1 MTQSEPIELAR
12 YRDPDGGAY
21 AGIGSEL
28 RDARL
33 HRGTE
38 LADVATALRIRR
50 PYLEAIETGAFNQ
63 LPGQVYAVGF
73 LRAYSEYLGLDPEL
87 VVDRFRDET
96 TDISPGTELNFPTA
110 PPQSWRPQLGLFS
123 VALLLA
129 VVVYG
134 GWYYW
139 QSLDDLSLKAVPE
152 VPDKFATVEDAE
164 EPEMVDTGVALPGDS
179 VADEQVGTAT
189 VIADLA
195 SAPAEEVAPDPLAE
209 EDAALIETEAIAVDT
224 AATVATETEVTP
236 ASEAVND
243 GRDAADA
250 IEEPG
255 TAQPITGALADVPD
269 APTLILTP
277 PPPAAPVT
285 ETAAKVYG
293 QGNAGARVV
302 LRATTDTWVQV
313 QGDGNDLLLSR
324 ILKAGDT
331 YLVPN
336 GAQARLTTGNA
347 GGLQILLD
355 GELMPSLGEPGA
367 VRRNVPISVEALLT
381 SAD

>member
-1 MTQSEPIELAR
+1 MTQNEPIELAR

-33 HRGTE
+33 DRGTE

-50 PYLEAIETGAFNQ
+50 PYLEAIETGEFNQ
-63 LPGQVYAVGF
+63 LPGRVYAVGF
-73 LRAYSEYLGLDPEL
+73 LRAYSEYLGLDSEP

-96 TDISPGTELNFPTA
+96 TDISPSTELRFPA
-110 PPQSWRPQLGLFS
+110 VPPQSWRPQLGLFS

-139 QSLDDLSLKAVPE
+139 QSLDDLSLKTVPE
-152 VPDKFATVEDAE
+152 VPDKFATVEGAE
-164 EPEMVDTGVALPGDS
+164 EPEMVDPSVALPSDS
-179 VADEQVGTAT
+179 VATEQATTAT
-189 VIADLA
+189 AIADLA
-195 SAPAEEVAPDPLAE
+195 SAPAEEVPSGPLAE
-209 EDAALIETEAIAVDT
+209 EDAALIETEAIT
-224 AATVATETEVTP
+224 AATVGTETEVTP

-285 ETAAKVYG
+285 ETTAKVYG

-302 LRATTDTWVQV
+302 LRAAADTWVQV

-347 GGLQILLD
+347 GGL
-355 GELMPSLGEPGA
+355 
-367 VRRNVPISVEALLT
+367 
-381 SAD
+381 

>member
-139 QSLDDLSLKAVPE
+139 QSLDDLSLKTVPE
-152 VPDKFATVEDAE
+152 VPDKFATVEGAE
-164 EPEMVDTGVALPGDS
+164 EPEMVDPSVALPSDS
-179 VADEQVGTAT
+179 VATEQATTAT
-189 VIADLA
+189 AIADLA
-195 SAPAEEVAPDPLAE
+195 SAPAEEVPSGPLAE
-209 EDAALIETEAIAVDT
+209 EDAALIETEAIT
-224 AATVATETEVTP
+224 AATVGTETEVTP

-285 ETAAKVYG
+285 ETTAKVYG

-302 LRATTDTWVQV
+302 LRAAADTWVQV

-355 GELMPSLGEPGA
+355 GELMPSLGDSGA

>member
-139 QSLDDLSLKAVPE
+139 QSLDDLSLKTVPE
-152 VPDKFATVEDAE
+152 VPDKFATVEGAE
-164 EPEMVDTGVALPGDS
+164 EPEMVDPSVALPSDS
-179 VADEQVGTAT
+179 VATEQATTAT
-189 VIADLA
+189 AIADLA
-195 SAPAEEVAPDPLAE
+195 SAPAEEVPSGPLAE
-209 EDAALIETEAIAVDT
+209 EDAALIETEAIT
-224 AATVATETEVTP
+224 AATVGTETEVTP

-285 ETAAKVYG
+285 ETTAKVYG

-302 LRATTDTWVQV
+302 LRAAADTWVQV

-355 GELMPSLGEPGA
+355 GELMPSIGESGA

-381 SAD
+381 PAD

>member
-1 MTQSEPIELAR
+1 MTQNEPIELAR

-73 LRAYSEYLGLDPEL
+73 LRAYSEYLGLDSEP

-96 TDISPGTELNFPTA
+96 TDISPSTELRFPA
-110 PPQSWRPQLGLFS
+110 VPPQSWRPQLGLFS

-139 QSLDDLSLKAVPE
+139 QSLDDLSLKTVPE
-152 VPDKFATVEDAE
+152 VPDKFATVEGAE
-164 EPEMVDTGVALPGDS
+164 EPEMVDPSVALPSDS
-179 VADEQVGTAT
+179 VATEQATTAT
-189 VIADLA
+189 AIADLA
-195 SAPAEEVAPDPLAE
+195 SAPAEEVPSGPLAE
-209 EDAALIETEAIAVDT
+209 EDAALIETEAIT
-224 AATVATETEVTP
+224 AATVGTETEVTP

-285 ETAAKVYG
+285 ETTAKVYG

-302 LRATTDTWVQV
+302 LRAAADTWVQV

-355 GELMPSLGEPGA
+355 GELMPSLGDSGA

>member
-1 MTQSEPIELAR
+1 
-12 YRDPDGGAY
+12 
-21 AGIGSEL
+21 
-28 RDARL
+28 
-33 HRGTE
+33 
-38 LADVATALRIRR
+38 
-50 PYLEAIETGAFNQ
+50 
-63 LPGQVYAVGF
+63 
-73 LRAYSEYLGLDPEL
+73 

-96 TDISPGTELNFPTA
+96 TDISPGTELNFPTP

-209 EDAALIETEAIAVDT
+209 EDAALIETEAIAVDA

-236 ASEAVND
+236 TSEAVND

-355 GELMPSLGEPGA
+355 GELMPSIGESGA

-381 SAD
+381 PAD

>member
-21 AGIGSEL
+21 TGIGSEL

-33 HRGTE
+33 DRGTE

-50 PYLEAIETGAFNQ
+50 PYLEAIETGEFNQ
-63 LPGQVYAVGF
+63 LPGRVYAVGF
-73 LRAYSEYLGLDPEL
+73 LRAYSEYLGLDPEP

-96 TDISPGTELNFPTA
+96 TDISPSTELKFPTA

-139 QSLDDLSLKAVPE
+139 QSLDDLSLKTVPE
-152 VPDKFATVEDAE
+152 VPDKFATVEGAE
-164 EPEMVDTGVALPGDS
+164 EPEMVDPSVALPSDS
-179 VADEQVGTAT
+179 MATEQVATAT
-189 VIADLA
+189 AIADLA
-195 SAPAEEVAPDPLAE
+195 SAPAEEVAPGPLAE

-285 ETAAKVYG
+285 ETTAKVYG

-302 LRATTDTWVQV
+302 LRAAADTWVQV

-355 GELMPSLGEPGA
+355 GELMPSIGESGA

-381 SAD
+381 PAD